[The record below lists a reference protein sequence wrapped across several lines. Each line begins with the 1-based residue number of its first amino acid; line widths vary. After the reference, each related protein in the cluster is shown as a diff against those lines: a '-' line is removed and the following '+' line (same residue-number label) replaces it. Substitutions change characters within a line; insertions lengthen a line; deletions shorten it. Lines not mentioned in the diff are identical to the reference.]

1 MLAFT
6 NIILCNSNGL
16 AVNELIKE
24 LTFDEGVAIRY
35 PPPDINVF
43 LNVAGYPKSM
53 AQQVL
58 VSFDRRWM
66 DG

>member
-35 PPPDINVF
+35 PPPDINVSSALILF
-43 LNVAGYPKSM
+43 EFCHNICI
-53 AQQVL
+53 
-58 VSFDRRWM
+58 
-66 DG
+66 